1 MSVSL
6 SRSKESSSKAYRVIA
21 GRMNQMV
28 IQSLMGVGLPAAG
41 VLIAG
46 AIWFLFSRE
55 HPRVRAIGI
64 GLIIA
69 GGIVWAYHLAF
80 GGLTYPPREPGQWIP
95 YLAVIA
101 ALVGCLQCF
110 RLGRVAWN
118 FALSLATA
126 LVFFWSQIP
135 GSLLVLLWVLAVTV
149 VQFVSTILL
158 QQWIEDRSSGAE
170 LALSLAF
177 SAGAGAVASFLGGS
191 AILGQISGALG
202 LMLGAVAVLAF
213 FYNAT
218 VGTVVPLIYLFV
230 FGPLLLSGC
239 LFAQLP
245 WLTAVLLWIAPWAL
259 LFGQRSDQ
267 PRISRRARGL
277 FLRVLG
283 VLLLLALAL
292 GSAFLLAPPSSE
304 L

>member
-1 MSVSL
+1 
-6 SRSKESSSKAYRVIA
+6 
-21 GRMNQMV
+21 MNQMV
-28 IQSLMGVGLPAAG
+28 VQSLLGVGWPAVA

-46 AIWFLFSRE
+46 ALWFVICRE

-69 GGIVWAYHLAF
+69 GGIVWAYQLAF

-95 YLAVIA
+95 YLAIIA

-110 RLGRVAWN
+110 RLGRQPWN

-135 GSLLVLLWVLAVTV
+135 GNLLVLLWVLALTILL
-149 VQFVSTILL
+149 FVSTILL
-158 QQWIEDRSSGAE
+158 QQLIEDRSSGAE
-170 LALSLAF
+170 LALGLAIT
-177 SAGAGAVASFLGGS
+177 AGAGGVASFLGGS

-213 FYNAT
+213 FFNAT
-218 VGTVVPLIYLFV
+218 VGTVVPLIYLLV
-230 FGPLLLSGC
+230 FGTLLLSGC

-245 WLTAVLLWIAPWAL
+245 WLTAILLWVAPWAL
-259 LFGQRSDQ
+259 IFGQRSDQ
-267 PRISRRARGL
+267 PRISRRAG
-277 FLRVLG
+277 VLG
-283 VLLLLALAL
+283 LRILGVVILVALAL

>member
-1 MSVSL
+1 
-6 SRSKESSSKAYRVIA
+6 
-21 GRMNQMV
+21 MNQMV
-28 IQSLMGVGLPAAG
+28 VQSLAGAGLPAGA

-46 AIWFLFSRE
+46 ALWFLFSRE

-64 GLIIA
+64 GLIIGA
-69 GGIVWAYHLAF
+69 GTVWAYQLAF

-110 RLGRVAWN
+110 RLGRLAWN

-126 LVFFWSQIP
+126 LIFFWSQIP
-135 GSLLVLLWVLAVTV
+135 DNLLALLWVLAVTIV
-149 VQFVSTILL
+149 LFVSTIIL

-170 LALSLAF
+170 LALSLALA
-177 SAGAGAVASFLGGS
+177 SGAGAVASFLGGS

-202 LMLGAVAVLAF
+202 LMLGAIAVMAF
-213 FYNAT
+213 FHNAT

-245 WLTAVLLWIAPWAL
+245 WLTAVLLWVAPWAL
-259 LFGQRSDQ
+259 LFGQRSEQ
-267 PRISRRARGL
+267 PRISRRASIL

-283 VLLLLALAL
+283 VVLLVALAL